1 MVSFIWPRYS
11 SHLSVAAL
19 FFFFH
24 LHLFRPLHSRQSLID
39 FSGYL
44 VCTLMG
50 QGVSVAHSNILQ
62 PRSRIA
68 TTTGIVGLLVASGLG
83 RATKLPEL
91 RD

>member
-1 MVSFIWPRYS
+1 MVNFIWPRYS
-11 SHLSVAAL
+11 SPLSVAAL

-24 LHLFRPLHSRQSLID
+24 LHPFRPLQSRQSLVD

-44 VCTLMG
+44 CTFMG
-50 QGVSVAHSNILQ
+50 QDVSVAHSNILQ